1 MTAEQ
6 ILKELEELADRSG
19 ITIRYEK
26 GDFDGGYC
34 VLKAE
39 RLIVVNRK
47 LAPTKRG
54 SVVAQAIAEVGVE
67 EVYLKPAVREF
78 IEEEL
83 SKAAQEAL
91 RAAGIAAAAHE
102 QTVAET
108 SALAVAPSQ
117 GSAGSPVE
125 TETADPATTN
135 EPEGNVPSQDPG
147 GTGTPERAE

>member
-1 MTAEQ
+1 MTADQ

-47 LAPTKRG
+47 LAPTKKG

-91 RAAGIAAAAHE
+91 RAAGVAARGHTEAPTSADADVA
-102 QTVAET
+102 VAE
-108 SALAVAPSQ
+108 SPVPLNAEDSPSQ
-117 GSAGSPVE
+117 SDADSAGS
-125 TETADPATTN
+125 DPKARDG
-135 EPEGNVPSQDPG
+135 EM
-147 GTGTPERAE
+147 A